1 MTTWQEWEAE
11 LAGRLAAASPDERVV
26 FAVGVAERLM
36 RAEEALPAHEQAE
49 YALGLRPML
58 NALWEAALG
67 NPSGFGEI
75 KHGLGEYLLSE
86 YCHNDG
92 QHGPGDADEPAAA
105 AVLHTAVAYLF
116 GAGES
121 VSRVSS
127 RAVEAA
133 DARLDADARL
143 NAGDERANAGDSG
156 SGDGDSGDG
165 DGDSNA
171 VDPDEVRT
179 AEVRRQLR
187 DLALIGQ
194 YGASLRHAR
203 LGLDIDT
210 SARLHRALRVP
221 LSSVEADA

>member
-127 RAVEAA
+127 RAVEATA
-133 DARLDADARL
+133 SRRGRAS
-143 NAGDERANAGDSG
+143 ERRSRRAC
-156 SGDGDSGDG
+156 
-165 DGDSNA
+165 
-171 VDPDEVRT
+171 ER
-179 AEVRRQLR
+179 RRQRLR
-187 DLALIGQ
+187 RRR
-194 YGASLRHAR
+194 LRR
-203 LGLDIDT
+203 
-210 SARLHRALRVP
+210 RRRRRQRRRP
-221 LSSVEADA
+221 

>member
-36 RAEEALPAHEQAE
+36 RAQEALPAHEQAE
-49 YALGLRPML
+49 YALDLRPML

-67 NPSGFGEI
+67 NASAFGEI

-121 VSRVSS
+121 VSAVSS

-133 DARLDADARL
+133 DARLNADARL
-143 NAGDERANAGDSG
+143 DRGGRVDAGDSKAADG
-156 SGDGDSGDG
+156 KAADGKAADGDA
-165 DGDSNA
+165 A
-171 VDPDEVRT
+171 VPDEVLT

-194 YGASLRHAR
+194 HGASLRHAR

>member
-36 RAEEALPAHEQAE
+36 RAEEALPAQEQAE

-105 AVLHTAVAYLF
+105 AVIHTAVAYLF
-116 GAGES
+116 GAADPIAVVG
-121 VSRVSS
+121 SRG
-127 RAVEAA
+127 VEAA
-133 DARLDADARL
+133 GERL
-143 NAGDERANAGDSG
+143 NA
-156 SGDGDSGDG
+156 
-165 DGDSNA
+165 
-171 VDPDEVRT
+171 V
-179 AEVRRQLR
+179 AELRRQLR

-194 YGASLRHAR
+194 HGASLRHAR
-203 LGLDIDT
+203 PGLDPDA

-221 LSSVEADA
+221 LSTLEAPDA